1 LCICADDRKTGTSRE
16 EERFHQDGGGV
27 SFDAVIDVKNVSK
40 RFGGLRAV
48 NDCSLRVERG
58 SITGLIGP
66 NGAGKST
73 LFNLVAGNIVPDS
86 GQIIFDG
93 QDVTGLKPHQ
103 LFHRGMLR
111 TFQIAHEFSN
121 MTALENLMMVPSG
134 QPGESLVKTWL
145 MPGAIKQAERH
156 VRQKALDVIDFLK
169 LGHVKH
175 ELAGNLSGGQKKL
188 LELGRTMM
196 VDAKVV
202 LLDEVAAGVNRT
214 LLQDL
219 AANIERMNQELG
231 YTFFVIEHDMDL
243 IGRLCDPVIVMAQG
257 EKIAEGPMSEIR
269 ANPEIIEAYFGSPVE
284 AA

>member
-1 LCICADDRKTGTSRE
+1 M
-16 EERFHQDGGGV
+16 
-27 SFDAVIDVKNVSK
+27 SFDAVIDVQNVSK
-40 RFGGLRAV
+40 RFGGLLAV
-48 NDCSLRVERG
+48 NNCSLKVGRG

-73 LFNLVAGNIVPDS
+73 LFNLVAGNIAPDS
-86 GQIIFDG
+86 GRITFDG
-93 QDVTGLKPHQ
+93 ADVTGLRPHQ

-111 TFQIAHEFSN
+111 TFQIAHEFSH

-134 QPGESLVKTWL
+134 QPGESLLTTWVMPAKVK
-145 MPGAIKQAERH
+145 AADRAVQ
-156 VRQKALDVIDFLK
+156 QKALDVIDFLK
-169 LGHVKH
+169 LGHVKN
-175 ELAGNLSGGQKKL
+175 ELAGNLSGGHKKL

-219 AANIERMNQELG
+219 AANIERMNRELG

-257 EKIAEGPMSEIR
+257 EVIAQGPMAEIR
-269 ANPEIIEAYFGSPVE
+269 ANPQIIEAYFGTPVE
-284 AA
+284 AAE

>member
-1 LCICADDRKTGTSRE
+1 MCLVRTTGGEAQVS
-16 EERFHQDGGGV
+16 GGGRV
-27 SFDAVIDVKNVSK
+27 TDAVIDVQNVSK
-40 RFGGLRAV
+40 SFGGLAAV
-48 NDCSLRVERG
+48 RNCSLQVKRG

-73 LFNLVAGNIVPDS
+73 LFNLVAGNITPDS
-86 GQIIFDG
+86 GTILFDG
-93 QDVTGLKPHQ
+93 QDITGLPPYE
-103 LFHRGMLR
+103 LFSRGMLR

-121 MTALENLMMVPSG
+121 MTALENLMVVPG
-134 QPGESLVKTWL
+134 AQPGENIFTSWF
-145 MPGAIKQAERH
+145 MPGVVRERDLQ
-156 VRQKALDVIDFLK
+156 VKQKANDVIDFLM
-169 LGHVKH
+169 LGHVKN

-188 LELGRTMM
+188 LERGRTMM

-219 AANIERMNQELG
+219 AANIERMNRELG

-257 EKIAEGPMSEIR
+257 EVIAEGSMEEIR
-269 ANPEIIEAYFGSPVE
+269 ANPAIVEAYFGSPVE

>member
-1 LCICADDRKTGTSRE
+1 M
-16 EERFHQDGGGV
+16 
-27 SFDAVIDVKNVSK
+27 SFDAVIDVQNVSK
-40 RFGGLRAV
+40 RFGGLKAV
-48 NDCSLRVERG
+48 SNCSLRVERG

-73 LFNLVAGNIVPDS
+73 LFNLVAGNITPDT
-86 GQIIFDG
+86 GKIMFDG

-134 QPGESLVKTWL
+134 QSGESLVSTWL
-145 MPGAIKQAERH
+145 MPRAVKDGERR

-219 AANIERMNQELG
+219 AANIERMNRELG

-284 AA
+284 AV